1 MTATN
6 TQGGLESPGN
16 KLSRE
21 IGLIVL
27 QCLYQNLQAC
37 FQRVGGTV
45 VGKRHK
51 KSVSLKSCFKEIS
64 IGNLFA
70 STALPISF
78 LAATGQFYKMVCR
91 SVGLSVCRLVGRSVC
106 WFVGLI

>member
-1 MTATN
+1 MTATK

-37 FQRVGGTV
+37 FQRVGGMV
-45 VGKRHK
+45 VGKWHK
-51 KSVSLKSCFKEIS
+51 KGVSLKSCLKKFPLETY
-64 IGNLFA
+64 L
-70 STALPISF
+70 TLQHYL
-78 LAATGQFYKMVCR
+78 LAF
-91 SVGLSVCRLVGRSVC
+91 
-106 WFVGLI
+106 